1 MRANVRFGIGVD
13 ILVGAWRAEPSL
25 QLGTLSTRIA
35 NLLCIIH
42 SALARLSCTAHTL
55 GPGGPLPH
63 ADRRATDTT
72 YQPANRPDTR
82 TRGRVRA
89 GPSLQ
94 LATLSTRIA
103 LYTRRSNRVE
113 QTWLIIRPYTVIVI
127 AWVVLHM
134 TVWSTFCCIWTT
146 QNRCH
151 SNDRNSI
158 TVGYSHTR

>member
-1 MRANVRFGIGVD
+1 METDTALTALYKSIIITRGRV
-13 ILVGAWRAEPSL
+13 RAEPSL
-25 QLGTLSTRIA
+25 QLELGTLSTRVA

-113 QTWLIIRPYTVIVI
+113 QT
-127 AWVVLHM
+127 
-134 TVWSTFCCIWTT
+134 
-146 QNRCH
+146 
-151 SNDRNSI
+151 
-158 TVGYSHTR
+158 